1 MKEISFYE
9 SFPTNDRNLKTRRLV
24 CGFGINDAPFS
35 TQFHHLGKLI
45 AHPAYLAWKSLITR
59 CYNNKYQSKYPSYSG
74 VTVCEEWRSFM
85 AFRSWWLD
93 NQVEGWH
100 IDKDIL
106 SSSRQYSPST
116 CIFIPSSLN
125 MFLTDSAASRGRWM
139 IGCSMT
145 RTGKFTSYINN
156 PLSGKKETL
165 GSFEL
170 EIEAHN
176 KWMERK
182 IEIAGEMKAIMDSI
196 DERIYGRVVEL
207 IKLMK

>member
-1 MKEISFYE
+1 
-9 SFPTNDRNLKTRRLV
+9 
-24 CGFGINDAPFS
+24 
-35 TQFHHLGKLI
+35 
-45 AHPAYLAWKSLITR
+45 
-59 CYNNKYQSKYPSYSG
+59 
-74 VTVCEEWRSFM
+74 
-85 AFRSWWLD
+85 
-93 NQVEGWH
+93 
-100 IDKDIL
+100 
-106 SSSRQYSPST
+106 
-116 CIFIPSSLN
+116 
-125 MFLTDSAASRGRWM
+125 M

-182 IEIAGEMKAIMDSI
+182 IEIAGEMKEIMDSI